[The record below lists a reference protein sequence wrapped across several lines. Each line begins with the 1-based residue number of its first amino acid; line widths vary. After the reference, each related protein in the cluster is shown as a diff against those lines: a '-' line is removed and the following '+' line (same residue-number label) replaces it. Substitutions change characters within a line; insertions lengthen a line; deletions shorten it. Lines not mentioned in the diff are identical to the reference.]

1 MTVQHGPHRIP
12 TPRFSRTISRNFAL
26 LTLLGFLLTG
36 VLGPAAGQ
44 RPEKQN
50 TGPAAGQRPEK
61 QNTLPAPVL
70 PAGALLTTPVGG
82 LERNAAAAIRRIN

>member
-50 TGPAAGQRPEK
+50 T
-61 QNTLPAPVL
+61 LPAPVL
-70 PAGALLTTPVGG
+70 PAGVLLTTPVGG